1 MYAIVEIQGKQ
12 YKVAE
17 KDKIEIDR
25 LKDQKGKVTFDK
37 VLLYAKDDKN
47 VNLGNP
53 YVKGAKVEAEIL
65 EEKKGGKIRVF
76 KMKPK
81 KRYQRTIGHRSNLS
95 VIEIKKIT
103 TTAKPAKK
111 TSESSSKQ
119 KE

>member
-25 LKDQKGKVTFDK
+25 LKDQKGKITFDK
-37 VLLYAKDDKN
+37 IFLCSKDDKN
-47 VNLGNP
+47 VNVGNP

-65 EEKKGGKIRVF
+65 EEKKGDKIRVF

-81 KRYQRTIGHRSNLS
+81 KRYQRTIGHRKNLS

-103 TTAKPAKK
+103 EAS
-111 TSESSSKQ
+111 TSTSKSSP
-119 KE
+119 KEE